1 MDRGVIVEETAEILR
16 EDPDSFQ
23 AEVDNDAAVIKEE
36 LRDGTFN
43 NPQGIIGLEYEFYA
57 VSDRGSTSRVSPDR
71 EADNSAGT
79 LMRVPRNVL
88 SYIGF
93 EKELGLH
100 NAEMNTS
107 PQPMNPYG
115 LNAQFAEVSARLSA
129 ALQSLKPEGIRL
141 VSDGMFTIPPPGESA
156 EDYLTDSVLDQG
168 VRIAT
173 NMSDSARYHAMA
185 NTDTPA
191 GMRISAPN
199 VSLEADT
206 VMPESLITS
215 IQPHYQ
221 VPHAGDLPSY
231 FDYAVRIA
239 GPLLALGVNSPF
251 FPPDLYDAGV
261 SSRRILDE
269 AWLEHRIRVFETSLN
284 TDSVKKVKF
293 PRDLSSTEEAV
304 DRIVEDTTF
313 VPLPV
318 ETGDRFEDQFAYF
331 RAKHGTYWRWIRPV
345 FGGSSRASA
354 HARIEFR
361 PIAAQP
367 TVLDSIAF
375 QAAFAGLLER
385 MHADNHP
392 VRELD
397 WDDARTNFYSAMKH
411 GLDAELSWITAT
423 GEPTMQ
429 RERIFQDILET
440 AADGL
445 RARDLSES
453 QVGKFLGPLRARS
466 RFGITPGRWK
476 LETVS
481 GLLSD
486 GVDFPEAVYEMQR
499 EYIRRQRD
507 SLFRGSFGD
516 WITT

>member
-1 MDRGVIVEETAEILR
+1 MDRGVIVEETTEILD

-23 AEVDNDAAVIKEE
+23 EGVAADAEVIKDEVE
-36 LRDGTFN
+36 AGTFN

-57 VSDRGSTSRVSPDR
+57 VSDKGSTSRVAPDR
-71 EADNSAGT
+71 EPDKTMGT

-115 LNAQFAEVSARLSA
+115 LNAQYSEVSARLSA
-129 ALQSLKPEGIRL
+129 ALQSLQPEGIRL
-141 VSDGMFTIPPPGESA
+141 VSDGMFTIPPPGETASS
-156 EDYLTDSVLDQG
+156 YLTDSVEDQG

-191 GMRISAPN
+191 GMQIDAPN
-199 VSLEADT
+199 VHLEADT

-221 VPHAGDLPSY
+221 VPHADDLPSY

-251 FPPDLYDAGV
+251 FPPDLYDADA
-261 SSRRILDE
+261 SPRQILDE
-269 AWLEHRIRVFETSLN
+269 AWLEHRISVFETSLN
-284 TDSVKKVKF
+284 TAAVQKVRF

-304 DRIVEDTTF
+304 DRIVEDETF

-318 ETGDRFEDQFAYF
+318 ETGDRFEDRFAYF
-331 RAKHGTYWRWIRPV
+331 RAKHGTYWRWVRPV
-345 FGGSSRASA
+345 FGGSTRASA

-367 TVLDSIAF
+367 TVLDSVSF

-397 WDDARTNFYSAMKH
+397 WEDAKTNFYAAMKH
-411 GLDAELSWITAT
+411 GLEAELSWITSR

-445 RARDLSES
+445 RARNFSEAE
-453 QVGKFLGPLRARS
+453 VGKFLGPLRGRS
-466 RFGITPGRWK
+466 RLAMTPGRWK
-476 LETVS
+476 LKTVG
-481 GLLSD
+481 GLLNDGAEFSD
-486 GVDFPEAVYEMQR
+486 AVTEMQR
-499 EYIRRQRD
+499 EYINRQRD
-507 SLFRGSFGD
+507 SLFTGSFTD
-516 WITT
+516 WIS